1 MPDSDQ
7 QPEIEATEALLAD
20 MPLPSD
26 AKTFFLGGIF
36 VLATLTAAY
45 VARDIVLPMIFA
57 VMLNLLMQ
65 PALSALERLRVPRV
79 LGSILLILVVF
90 ATIVG
95 IGAAVSGPAEA
106 WLAKLPEGIP
116 RIQERLRFLDA
127 PITTLQTFLAAANNF
142 GAAGPQR
149 SSPGP
154 LDGGAIL
161 SGTFAGTRSFASGL
175 FTTFMFLYFLLLAG
189 DSFLRRLVEVL
200 PRFASK
206 RQAVDISQQIGR
218 DISAYLLTITIMNA
232 LVGAATALVMWS
244 TGVGDPV
251 LWGTVAFIL
260 NYVPILGPAAAFFIF
275 LFAVSL
281 TIASTWQ
288 ALLPA
293 ALYVGIHV
301 IEGETAT
308 PMLLAK
314 RFTLNPVLVVISFV
328 FWLWLWGVPG
338 AILSAPILA
347 TTKIVCDRIRPLAAL
362 GHILSL
368 VEGVSATASQGPF
381 GRSSAPPDARSA
393 NRASAGSDFD
403 PVLFMMAARWFS
415 TVRWLMLRSAAM
427 FLLGW
432 PASTLSITSR
442 CRGVRPAR

>member
-1 MPDSDQ
+1 MLDSEQ
-7 QPEIEATEALLAD
+7 QPEIEAPDELLAD

-36 VLATLTAAY
+36 VLLMLTAAY
-45 VARDIVLPMIFA
+45 VASEIVLPMIFA

-65 PALSALERLRVPRV
+65 PALRALERLRTPRA
-79 LGSILLILVVF
+79 LGALLLILVVI

-95 IGAAVSGPAEA
+95 LGAAISEPAEA
-106 WLAKLPEGIP
+106 WIAKLPEGVP
-116 RIQERLRFLDA
+116 RILERLRFLDA
-127 PITTLQTFLAAANNF
+127 PVNTLRTFLAAANNF

-161 SGTFAGTRSFASGL
+161 ASVFAGTRSFASGL
-175 FTTFMFLYFLLLAG
+175 FTTVLFLYFLLVSG

-218 DISAYLLTITIMNA
+218 DISAYLVTITLMNA
-232 LVGAATALVMWS
+232 LVGAATAIVMWS

-260 NYVPILGPAAAFFIF
+260 NYVPLLGPAAAIFIF
-275 LFAVSL
+275 LFAGSL
-281 TIASTWQ
+281 TITSTWQ

-293 ALYVGIHV
+293 VYGAIHV
-301 IEGETAT
+301 IEGETVT
-308 PMLLAK
+308 PMLLAR
-314 RFTLNPVLVVISFV
+314 RFTLNPVLVIFSFV
-328 FWLWLWGVPG
+328 FWFWLWGVPG

-347 TTKIVCDRIRPLAAL
+347 TTKIVCDRVRPLAAL
-362 GHILSL
+362 GHIL
-368 VEGVSATASQGPF
+368 
-381 GRSSAPPDARSA
+381 
-393 NRASAGSDFD
+393 AG
-403 PVLFMMAARWFS
+403 
-415 TVRWLMLRSAAM
+415 
-427 FLLGW
+427 
-432 PASTLSITSR
+432 
-442 CRGVRPAR
+442 

>member
-1 MPDSDQ
+1 MTTFNRLSSVRGLDLEFVMSKAHLR
-7 QPEIEATEALLAD
+7 PEIEAPDELLAD

-26 AKTFFLGGIF
+26 MKTFFLGGIF
-36 VLATLTAAY
+36 GLATLTAAY

-79 LGSILLILVVF
+79 LGSIWLILVVF

-106 WLAKLPEGIP
+106 WIAKLPEGIP
-116 RIQERLRFLDA
+116 RIEERLRFLDA
-127 PITTLQTFLAAANNF
+127 PINTLQTFLAAANNF

-161 SGTFAGTRSFASGL
+161 SSLFAGTRSFAGGL
-175 FTTFMFLYFLLLAG
+175 FTTVMFLYFLLLAG

-218 DISAYLLTITIMNA
+218 DISAYLRTITIMNA

-251 LWGTVAFIL
+251 LRGTVAFIL

-275 LFAVSL
+275 LFAGSL
-281 TIASTWQ
+281 SIASTWQ

-293 ALYVGIHV
+293 ALYVAIHV

-308 PMLLAK
+308 PMLLAR
-314 RFTLNPVLVVISFV
+314 RFTLNPVLVIFSFV
-328 FWLWLWGVPG
+328 FWFWLWGVPG

-347 TTKIVCDRIRPLAAL
+347 TTKIVCDRIRPLAAF
-362 GHILSL
+362 GHIL
-368 VEGVSATASQGPF
+368 
-381 GRSSAPPDARSA
+381 
-393 NRASAGSDFD
+393 AG
-403 PVLFMMAARWFS
+403 
-415 TVRWLMLRSAAM
+415 
-427 FLLGW
+427 
-432 PASTLSITSR
+432 
-442 CRGVRPAR
+442 

>member
-1 MPDSDQ
+1 MF
-7 QPEIEATEALLAD
+7 LLA
-20 MPLPSD
+20 
-26 AKTFFLGGIF
+26 I
-36 VLATLTAAY
+36 LTTAY
-45 VARDIVLPMIFA
+45 VARDIVLPLIFA

-65 PALSALERLRVPRV
+65 PALRMLERLRVPKV
-79 LGSILLILVVF
+79 LGAILLILVVL

-95 IGAAVSGPAEA
+95 LGAAISGPAEA
-106 WLAKLPEGIP
+106 WIAKLPEGIP
-116 RIQERLRFLDA
+116 RIQERLNFLDA
-127 PITTLQTFLAAANNF
+127 PISTLRTFLAAANNF

-149 SSPGP
+149 SSAGP

-161 SGTFAGTRSFASGL
+161 SSVFAGTRSFAGGL
-175 FTTFMFLYFLLLAG
+175 ATTVMFLYFLLVAG

-206 RQAVDISQQIGR
+206 RQAVDISQQIER
-218 DISAYLLTITIMNA
+218 DISAYLLTITLMNA
-232 LVGAATALVMWS
+232 LVGVATALVMWS

-251 LWGTVAFIL
+251 LWGTAAFIL

-275 LFAVSL
+275 LFAGSL

-314 RFTLNPVLVVISFV
+314 RFTLNPVFVVVSFV
-328 FWLWLWGVPG
+328 FWFWLWGVPG

-347 TTKIVCDRIRPLAAL
+347 TTKLVCDRIRPLAAF
-362 GHILSL
+362 GHVL
-368 VEGVSATASQGPF
+368 
-381 GRSSAPPDARSA
+381 
-393 NRASAGSDFD
+393 AG
-403 PVLFMMAARWFS
+403 
-415 TVRWLMLRSAAM
+415 
-427 FLLGW
+427 
-432 PASTLSITSR
+432 
-442 CRGVRPAR
+442 

>member
-1 MPDSDQ
+1 MPEPQ
-7 QPEIEATEALLAD
+7 QRPEVEPVEATDALLAD

-26 AKTFFLGGIF
+26 TETFFLGGLF
-36 VLATLTAAY
+36 VLAALTAAY

-65 PALSALERLRVPRV
+65 PALSALERWRVPRV
-79 LGSILLILVVF
+79 LGSIFLILVVF

-106 WLAKLPEGIP
+106 WIAKLPQGIP
-116 RIQERLRFLDA
+116 HIQERLRFLDA
-127 PITTLQTFLAAANNF
+127 PINTLQTFLAAANNF

-161 SGTFAGTRSFASGL
+161 SSVFAGTRSFAGGL
-175 FTTFMFLYFLLLAG
+175 FTTVMFLYFLLLAG

-206 RQAVDISQQIGR
+206 RQAIEISQLIGR

-244 TGVGDPV
+244 TGVGDPI
-251 LWGTVAFIL
+251 LWGTVAFLL

-275 LFAVSL
+275 LFAGSL

-293 ALYVGIHV
+293 ALYVAIHMV
-301 IEGETAT
+301 EGETAT
-308 PMLLAK
+308 PMLLAR
-314 RFTLNPVLVVISFV
+314 RFTLNPVLVVFSFA
-328 FWLWLWGVPG
+328 FWFWLWGVPG

-347 TTKIVCDRIRPLAAL
+347 TTKIVCDRIRPLAAF
-362 GHILSL
+362 GHIL
-368 VEGVSATASQGPF
+368 
-381 GRSSAPPDARSA
+381 
-393 NRASAGSDFD
+393 AG
-403 PVLFMMAARWFS
+403 
-415 TVRWLMLRSAAM
+415 
-427 FLLGW
+427 
-432 PASTLSITSR
+432 
-442 CRGVRPAR
+442 

>member
-1 MPDSDQ
+1 LPESDQ
-7 QPEIEATEALLAD
+7 QPEIEESEELLAD

-36 VLATLTAAY
+36 VLSMLMAAY

-79 LGSILLILVVF
+79 LGSILLMLVVF
-90 ATIVG
+90 ATVVG

-106 WLAKLPEGIP
+106 WIAKLPEGVP
-116 RIQERLRFLDA
+116 RILERLNFLDA
-127 PITTLQTFLAAANNF
+127 PINTLRKFLAAANNF
-142 GAAGPQR
+142 GAQGPQQ

-154 LDGGAIL
+154 FDGGAIL
-161 SGTFAGTRSFASGL
+161 SSVFAGTRSFAGAL
-175 FTTFMFLYFLLLAG
+175 FTTVMFLYFLLLAG

-232 LVGAATALVMWS
+232 LVGAATALVMWA
-244 TGVGDPV
+244 TGVGDPI

-260 NYVPILGPAAAFFIF
+260 NYVPILGPVAAFFIF
-275 LFAVSL
+275 LFAGSL

-288 ALLPA
+288 AMLPA

-308 PMLLAK
+308 PMLLAR
-314 RFTLNPVLVVISFV
+314 RFTLNPVLVVFSFV
-328 FWLWLWGVPG
+328 FWFWLWGVPG

-347 TTKIVCDRIRPLAAL
+347 TTKIVCDRIRPLAAF
-362 GHILSL
+362 GHIL
-368 VEGVSATASQGPF
+368 
-381 GRSSAPPDARSA
+381 
-393 NRASAGSDFD
+393 AG
-403 PVLFMMAARWFS
+403 
-415 TVRWLMLRSAAM
+415 
-427 FLLGW
+427 
-432 PASTLSITSR
+432 
-442 CRGVRPAR
+442 